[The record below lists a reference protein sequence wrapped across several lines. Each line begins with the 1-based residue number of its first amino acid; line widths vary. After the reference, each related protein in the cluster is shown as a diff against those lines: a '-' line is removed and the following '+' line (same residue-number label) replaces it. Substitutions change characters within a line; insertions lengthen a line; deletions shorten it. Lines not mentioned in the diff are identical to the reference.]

1 VGHLVSS
8 QGISFTEAKRL
19 KVLDFP
25 RPLTEKQLLMFIGL
39 VNYFR
44 DHVPHMTELMK
55 PLRDMHNPKSY
66 KPSAKLLWSPEH
78 ITAFETCH
86 RAVSNCQELYFLE
99 DDDVPIHVIRFF
111 SKALTGA
118 QLNWH
123 SREKECYGIFY
134 GVELFEAE

>member
-1 VGHLVSS
+1 
-8 QGISFTEAKRL
+8 
-19 KVLDFP
+19 
-25 RPLTEKQLLMFIGL
+25 MFIGL
-39 VNYFR
+39 VNYCR

-66 KPSAKLLWSPEH
+66 KPSAKLLWSPER

-86 RAVSNCQELYFLE
+86 RAVSSCQELYFLE

-118 QLNWH
+118 QLNWYT
-123 SREKECYGIFY
+123 REKECYGIFY
-134 GVELFEAE
+134 GVELFEAELDGRYSILSTDHKNLTYINATYAGKILR

>member
-1 VGHLVSS
+1 MFLANVRTVFTRLREFNITVNPKITRLGLAQVEYVGHLVSS

-55 PLRDMHNPKSY
+55 PLRDMHNPKS
-66 KPSAKLLWSPEH
+66 
-78 ITAFETCH
+78 
-86 RAVSNCQELYFLE
+86 
-99 DDDVPIHVIRFF
+99 
-111 SKALTGA
+111 
-118 QLNWH
+118 
-123 SREKECYGIFY
+123 
-134 GVELFEAE
+134 

>member
-1 VGHLVSS
+1 MGLKGAVPYFQRSMSSTVLAGLVIHGSSEREFLANVRTVFTRLREFNITVNPKKTRLGLAHVEYVGHLLSSSS

-55 PLRDMHNPKSY
+55 PLRDMHHPKSY
-66 KPSAKLLWSPEH
+66 KPSA
-78 ITAFETCH
+78 
-86 RAVSNCQELYFLE
+86 
-99 DDDVPIHVIRFF
+99 
-111 SKALTGA
+111 
-118 QLNWH
+118 
-123 SREKECYGIFY
+123 
-134 GVELFEAE
+134 